1 MPEAAP
7 TMIIPSGTSIEV
19 DQHGQLSV
27 RTPGNLVLQ
36 NSGNYGTIEST
47 NGSIRIEPDVQV
59 EAVNVRCSKIC
70 YVQGSLTAWKVEA
83 EAIQL
88 EESARAHIIL
98 QETRSLQVGKE
109 ARLVGNFSSEKELF
123 LLFSRFANQMRSL
136 PFGRR
141 DDPEPSEMS
150 AGGEALRHLMNAGG
164 AEEAQQRTQR
174 RLSEAPQP
182 TDVVVDAESSAS
194 QGTAGA
200 STIEQLPDTLF
211 YAQVLLERESHK
223 VGAGPNTQNVVQEL
237 LGMLRDGQVAR
248 LGQTHQGLFNDVV
261 RPSADLKR
269 AMGMIATHFGTQ
281 VEVP

>member
-1 MPEAAP
+1 
-7 TMIIPSGTSIEV
+7 MIIPSGTQIQV

-88 EESARAHIIL
+88 EDSARAHIIL
-98 QETRSLQVGKE
+98 QETKSLQVGKE

-141 DDPEPSEMS
+141 EDPEPNDLD
-150 AGGEALRHLMNAGG
+150 AGGEALRQLMSAGQKEKESR
-164 AEEAQQRTQR
+164 AAAAV
-174 RLSEAPQP
+174 L
-182 TDVVVDAESSAS
+182 DVEPEPPEDFGPEK
-194 QGTAGA
+194 
-200 STIEQLPDTLF
+200 LPDTLF

-223 VGAGPNTQNVVQEL
+223 VGAGPNTQRVVKEL
-237 LGMLRDGQVAR
+237 TTMLRNGQLTR
-248 LGQTHQGLFNDVV
+248 LERTHPVLFAEVV
-261 RPSADLKR
+261 RPSADLSR
-269 AMGMIATHFGTQ
+269 AMGMIGSHFGTRIDST
-281 VEVP
+281 

>member
-7 TMIIPSGTSIEV
+7 TMIIPQGTSIEV

-59 EAVNVRCSKIC
+59 EAVNVRCAKIC

-123 LLFSRFANQMRSL
+123 LLFSRFASQMRAL
-136 PFGRR
+136 PFGRK
-141 DDPEPSEMS
+141 DDMEPSPLS
-150 AGGEALRHLMNAGG
+150 AGGEALRDMMKAGA
-164 AEEAQQRTQR
+164 AEAAPKDLRLAETQQP
-174 RLSEAPQP
+174 AP
-182 TDVVVDAESSAS
+182 VVDVAAATEPVPAV
-194 QGTAGA
+194 
-200 STIEQLPDTLF
+200 EQLPDTLF

-223 VGAGPNTQNVVQEL
+223 VGAGPNTQRVVQDL
-237 LGMLRDGQVAR
+237 LSMLRDGEVGR
-248 LGQTHQGLFNDVV
+248 LGQRHQALFEDVV
-261 RPSADLKR
+261 RPSADLRR
-269 AMGMIATHFGTQ
+269 AMGMIASHFGTQ
-281 VEVP
+281 AEAS

>member
-7 TMIIPSGTSIEV
+7 TMIIPAGTSIEV

-36 NSGNYGTIEST
+36 NSGSYGTIEST

-59 EAVNVRCSKIC
+59 EAVNVRCSKVC

-123 LLFSRFANQMRSL
+123 LLFSRFASQMRSL

-141 DDPEPSEMS
+141 DDPEPSEMN

-164 AEEAQQRTQR
+164 ADETQQQLR
-174 RLSEAPQP
+174 RSLDASQTASQ
-182 TDVVVDAESSAS
+182 VIDAEPLAVPNSPAAT
-194 QGTAGA
+194 TA
-200 STIEQLPDTLF
+200 EQLPDTLF

-223 VGAGPNTQNVVQEL
+223 VGAGPNTQRVVQDL
-237 LGMLRDGQVAR
+237 LRLLRDGQVAR
-248 LGQTHQGLFNDVV
+248 LGQTHPALFSEVV
-261 RPSADLKR
+261 RPSADLRR
-269 AMGMIATHFGTQ
+269 AMGMIGSHFGTQ
-281 VEVP
+281 VDVS